1 MDFCELGGGHRRPP
15 IVGQGVGL
23 PVPVHKGQ
31 DFKVSEAQN
40 DLKFNINY
48 FPISGHNYSM

>member
-23 PVPVHKGQ
+23 PFPVHKGQ

-40 DLKFNINY
+40 DLKLNVKLFS
-48 FPISGHNYSM
+48 FT